1 MTRLNELLGMLH
13 IACDDT
19 RILQGV
25 SDDSRKV
32 KKDWL
37 FVCRKGITHDGAA
50 YIDDA
55 LRKGAV
61 VLCDKKRQWRKN
73 GQKVEA
79 TSHQEKEQVYA
90 CEDVEAIA
98 QALIELYFGDLCK
111 HLCVIGVSGTS
122 GKTSVACIITHILRK
137 QQKKTFRIG
146 THEVDDN
153 QHIQAIPNTTPDS
166 FTLANL
172 LKEAIQQGF
181 THYMYTKFKLRRYL
195 KKDGFIIIN
204 KDFPYL
210 MKLQHLSDAKLITI
224 GFDAAHF
231 TIEDMHLSEQGA
243 IFTINGYSFVIP
255 LLGKMNVYNTTEAIA
270 LCHMLNI
277 TYEQLIASCQD
288 LPYVSGRMELMKGK
302 KHTVLLDYAHTPDA
316 VEKLM
321 EFARSICQGKLYIIV
336 GCGGERDRSKRKLMA
351 DAACKYSDMAIFT
364 SDNPRHESLSTIL
377 LDMCKTTYQNYEVV
391 ENRYFAIKYTIIIA
405 KESDIIVIAGKGN
418 EKTQDVEGRMYP
430 FDDADCVRKRFAKEE
445 LFWK

>member
-146 THEVDDN
+146 THEVDD
-153 QHIQAIPNTTPDS
+153 
-166 FTLANL
+166 
-172 LKEAIQQGF
+172 
-181 THYMYTKFKLRRYL
+181 
-195 KKDGFIIIN
+195 
-204 KDFPYL
+204 
-210 MKLQHLSDAKLITI
+210 
-224 GFDAAHF
+224 
-231 TIEDMHLSEQGA
+231 
-243 IFTINGYSFVIP
+243 
-255 LLGKMNVYNTTEAIA
+255 
-270 LCHMLNI
+270 
-277 TYEQLIASCQD
+277 
-288 LPYVSGRMELMKGK
+288 
-302 KHTVLLDYAHTPDA
+302 
-316 VEKLM
+316 
-321 EFARSICQGKLYIIV
+321 
-336 GCGGERDRSKRKLMA
+336 
-351 DAACKYSDMAIFT
+351 
-364 SDNPRHESLSTIL
+364 
-377 LDMCKTTYQNYEVV
+377 
-391 ENRYFAIKYTIIIA
+391 
-405 KESDIIVIAGKGN
+405 
-418 EKTQDVEGRMYP
+418 
-430 FDDADCVRKRFAKEE
+430 
-445 LFWK
+445 